1 VSFRV
6 DDTLCI
12 GCGAC
17 DFSCPTGALEKT
29 DSFLGLFRIDPFT
42 CDDCGICTGKCPER
56 ASGPDPEW
64 PVCQDRG
71 CPLHSKRLAEY
82 GCAIWQKQCVH
93 YGTTIWT
100 SPEGVEGRP
109 RCDFGMSVSCPNSNQ
124 IDDQLFPR
132 RSTIRASDQS
142 G

>member
-1 VSFRV
+1 MSFTV

-56 ASGPDPEW
+56 AIGPDPGW

-82 GCAIWQKQCVH
+82 DCAIWQQLCTH
-93 YGTTIWT
+93 CGTTLWT
-100 SPEGVEGRP
+100 SPEGAKGCP
-109 RCDFGMSVSCPNSNQ
+109 RCDFGMSVSCPKSNK

-132 RSTIRASDQS
+132 RSTIWASDQTR
-142 G
+142 